1 MLTPDDLRFDA
12 QGLIPGIVQAPS
24 GEVRMLGWLNA
35 DSLRLTQESG
45 YVTFWSRSRRSLWMK
60 GESSG
65 NRLRLVSIAVDCD
78 GDTLLITA
86 EPEGPTCHRGTATC
100 FGEGRSEGIPFLGEL
115 ERILHSRREEAKL
128 DGSYTQ
134 KLFAQGLDRIAKKVV
149 EEAGEV
155 VLAAKNL
162 TPESEVAREEFL
174 GEAAD
179 LLFHLQMLLLDRG
192 CSLADVTA
200 VLARRHADRTS
211 APSA

>member
-1 MLTPDDLRFDA
+1 MLNPNELIFDA

-24 GEVRMLGWLNA
+24 GEVRMLGWLNRE
-35 DSLRLTQESG
+35 SLQLTIRSS
-45 YVTFWSRSRRSLWMK
+45 YVTFWSRSRQSLWVK
-60 GESSG
+60 GETSG
-65 NRLRLVSIAVDCD
+65 HRLKVISIEADCD
-78 GDTLLITA
+78 GDTLLIIA

-115 ERILHSRREEAKL
+115 ERILQARRAGAKL

-155 VLAAKNL
+155 VLAAKNVA
-162 TPESEVAREEFL
+162 PELAPAREEFL

-192 CSLADVTA
+192 CTLADVTA
-200 VLARRHADRTS
+200 VLARRHSERTS
-211 APSA
+211 TPSA

>member
-1 MLTPDDLRFDA
+1 VLNPDELLFDA

-24 GEVRMLGWLNA
+24 GEVRMLGWLNRE
-35 DSLRLTQESG
+35 SLRLTTQSG
-45 YVTFWSRSRRSLWMK
+45 YVTFWSRSRQSLWIK
-60 GESSG
+60 GETSG
-65 NRLRLVSIAVDCD
+65 NRLKVVSIEADCD

-86 EPEGPTCHRGTATC
+86 APEGPTCHRGTATC
-100 FGEGRSEGIPFLGEL
+100 FGGGRIEGIPFLGEL
-115 ERILHSRREEAKL
+115 ERILHSRRAEAKL

-162 TPESEVAREEFL
+162 APEHSAAREAFL

-192 CSLADVTA
+192 CTLADVTA

>member
-1 MLTPDDLRFDA
+1 MLNLDELIFDA

-24 GEVRMLGWLNA
+24 GEVRMLGWLNRE
-35 DSLRLTQESG
+35 SLRLTTESG
-45 YVTFWSRSRRSLWMK
+45 FVTFWSRSRQSLWIK
-60 GESSG
+60 GETSG
-65 NRLRLVSIAVDCD
+65 NRLKVESIAADCD

-100 FGEGRSEGIPFLGEL
+100 FGEGRGEGVPFLGEL
-115 ERILHSRREEAKL
+115 ERILQSRQGKA
-128 DGSYTQ
+128 DPNGSYTQ

-162 TPESEVAREEFL
+162 EPGNAAAREEFL

-192 CSLADVTA
+192 CTLADVTT
-200 VLARRHADRTS
+200 VLARRHSERTPT
-211 APSA
+211 PSA